1 MTLAGAAEN
10 RPIRRVQITNNPDL
24 GGYTPTEP
32 TNLRDWAAAHLRA
45 GWSVTVTGD
54 AATATSG
61 RITKTAHT

>member
-1 MTLAGAAEN
+1 MSLAPAAAN
-10 RPIRRVQITNNPDL
+10 LPIRRVQITNNPDL
-24 GGYTPTEP
+24 RNYTPTEP

-54 AATATSG
+54 AATAILG